1 MIVKSQQ
8 EMTQR
13 ILGSL
18 QNRVGVNATGAGT
31 LAQTLTEVLV
41 EEFHDFYDELN
52 LVNAMAFLST
62 SEGGYVDLI
71 GQLVDCAR
79 EVGESDLAYK
89 ERMRRQV
96 YRVAGGN
103 LTAIRLEAL
112 KVIGVADITFEEY
125 SDGPGSFTCYVYGD
139 GNAEMRLL
147 VNDVAANIERVKAY
161 GVSVSVKTPVERA
174 VSIAIDMAFKEG
186 TGPSEQALLKE
197 QARSSVIGYINGLG
211 RGDAL
216 IVNEV
221 IEQVMQVSEKVLD
234 LDIKDM
240 RLDGRS
246 RYVSNVLPGTN
257 ERFVVENVEV
267 G

>member
-1 MIVKSQQ
+1 MIVKSQK
-8 EMTQR
+8 EMTER

-41 EEFHDFYDELN
+41 EEFYDFYEELN

-71 GQLVDCAR
+71 GQLMDCAR

-89 ERMRRQV
+89 ERIRKQV

-112 KVIGVADITFEEY
+112 KVLGVEDIEFEEY
-125 SDGPGSFTCYVYGD
+125 ADGPGSFTCYVYGGLGD
-139 GNAEMRLL
+139 DMRLV
-147 VNDVAANIERVKAY
+147 VNDVAQAIEKVKAY
-161 GVSVSVKTPVERA
+161 GVSVSVKTPVEKPVYLA
-174 VSIAIDMAFKEG
+174 FDMVFREG
-186 TGPSEQALLKE
+186 VGPSEQSLLKD
-197 QARSSVIGYINGLG
+197 QARTAVIGYINGLPK
-211 RGDAL
+211 GDAL
-216 IVNEV
+216 IINEV
-221 IEQVMQVSEKVLD
+221 IQQVMETSEKVLD
-234 LDIKDM
+234 MEIRDM
-240 RLDGRS
+240 RVNGRA
-246 RYVSNVLPGTN
+246 RYVSNVLPGMN